1 MYKRIHAT
9 IILENNRLIGVALKI
24 VNNSINTDIRLIIN
38 SKINGT

>member
-24 VNNSINTDIRLIIN
+24 VTNSINT
-38 SKINGT
+38 KY